1 MIHKELLL
9 HRNWRFGS
17 FLGGFI
23 LLAVHANFSLI
34 IGEVKTTKSDRL
46 LAELNP
52 DRWHHSIQ
60 ASFVKVLL
68 HHMLESVQQLIS
80 AFYKTIILPR
90 KFLMDRSQTQSEKP
104 WIAYCLT
111 GLSAPVINKG

>member
-1 MIHKELLL
+1 MG
-9 HRNWRFGS
+9 GS
-17 FLGGFI
+17 IF
-23 LLAVHANFSLI
+23 LAVHANFSLI
-34 IGEVKTTKSDRL
+34 TEEVKTTKSDRL

-60 ASFVKVLL
+60 ASFVKILL
-68 HHMLESVQQLIS
+68 HHMLESVTQLIS

-90 KFLMDRSQTQSEKP
+90 KFLMDRSQIQSEKP
-104 WIAYCLT
+104 QTAYCLT